1 MVNISAPV
9 IIMISYLSVEGPHAR
24 LNYLS
29 TREGGLRGGRIP
41 PGDLGGGAG
50 GTEPTPGE
58 SFDGCR

>member
-50 GTEPTPGE
+50 GTEPTPG
-58 SFDGCR
+58 